1 MQPKV
6 SVIIPAYNAEK
17 TLNSCL
23 DSVFGQGFDSFEVIL
38 VNDGSTDSTAEV
50 LGEYAA
56 RSRNLKVFH
65 QDNKGPSHARNR
77 GMALAKGRF
86 LLFLDADDML
96 APGALDS
103 LMGLL
108 GDGQY
113 DFIEFDYIQFTDGTP
128 IDKVL
133 SRDPER
139 GFFRGISEGS
149 GQDLF
154 VDWIDKDFFWTS
166 ANSRIYSTDFLRGH
180 GLLFPEGVFFE
191 DTIWTPRVFKL
202 AQKARYEPILMYLR
216 RLERSGST
224 MYKYRT
230 ELDPQQLK
238 DRLFIAKELYEL
250 SCDGE
255 NTSAF
260 SHAVQRMAYSVFLKA
275 CIKIWTESDT
285 SFWNSLSPSFN
296 QQWHLMKFSPSWKWR
311 ILYHL
316 TPIMGIENIRRIYRF
331 SLRLNGP
338 KYGF

>member
-1 MQPKV
+1 MKPV
-6 SVIIPAYNAEK
+6 ISVIIPAYNAEK
-17 TLNSCL
+17 TLKACL
-23 DSVFGQGFDSFEVIL
+23 DSVFDQDFDSYEVIL
-38 VNDGSTDSTAEV
+38 VNDGSTDDTAKM
-50 LGEYAA
+50 LDEYAA
-56 RSRNLKVFH
+56 RGRDFKVLH
-65 QDNKGPSHARNR
+65 QGNKGPSHARNR
-77 GMALAKGRF
+77 GMALANGRF

-103 LMGLL
+103 LGGLVE
-108 GDGQY
+108 DGQY
-113 DFIEFDYIQFTDGTP
+113 DFIEFDYIQFKDGTP
-128 IDKVL
+128 FDKVL

-154 VDWIDKDFFWTS
+154 VDWIDKAFFWTS
-166 ANSRIYSTDFLRGH
+166 ANSRIYSTDFLRRH

-191 DTIWTPRVFKL
+191 DTIWTPRVFNL
-202 AQKARYEPILMYLR
+202 AQKAKYEPILIYLR
-216 RLERSGST
+216 RLDRSGST

-250 SCDGE
+250 SSDGG

-260 SHAVQRMAYSVFLKA
+260 SHTLKTMASSVFLKA

-285 SFWNSLSPSFN
+285 SFWNSLSPSFY

-316 TPIMGIENIRRIYRF
+316 TPMMGIENIRRIYRF

-338 KYGF
+338 K